1 MSKEK
6 GTSPEAQVQVPEAVD
21 VVDGI
26 PDRAAQKA
34 RWKWVLIG
42 AVCLGWM
49 ALLIYCQLAGNL
61 SS

>member
-6 GTSPEAQVQVPEAVD
+6 DTSPEAQGRVPEPVD

-26 PDRAAQKA
+26 PDRAAH
-34 RWKWVLIG
+34 RPMWKWVLI
-42 AVCLGWM
+42 AAAFLAWL
-49 ALLIYCQLAGNL
+49 AFLIYCQLAGNL

>member
-6 GTSPEAQVQVPEAVD
+6 DTSPETQAPVPEPVN

-26 PDRAAQKA
+26 PDRAPGKGTWQ
-34 RWKWVLIG
+34 LILIA
-42 AVCLGWM
+42 AVFLAWI